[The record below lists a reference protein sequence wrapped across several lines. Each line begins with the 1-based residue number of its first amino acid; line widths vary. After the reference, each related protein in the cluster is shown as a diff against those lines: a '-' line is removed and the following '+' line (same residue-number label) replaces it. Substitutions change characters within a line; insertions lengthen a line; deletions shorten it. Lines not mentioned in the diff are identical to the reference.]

1 MFHHRK
7 HVTYRDVQRELLEE
21 VVIVG
26 VAVGKM
32 LCLRSRAGPGKP
44 GLPGAPGTR
53 PSCSWASARHPRQ
66 SGVKASLSSEFKA
79 RLDSAC
85 ELTFFGR
92 ELLKSSTTTSV
103 EEKPLARGLSASPT
117 ASPLV

>member
-1 MFHHRK
+1 M
-7 HVTYRDVQRELLEE
+7 TYRDVQRELLEE
-21 VVIVG
+21 VVLVG
-26 VAVGKM
+26 VAVGKI

-44 GLPGAPGTR
+44 GLPRAPGTQL
-53 PSCSWASARHPRQ
+53 SCSWASACRPRQ

-79 RLDSAC
+79 RLDSVC

-103 EEKPLARGLSASPT
+103 EEKPLACGLSTSPT
-117 ASPLV
+117 TSPLV